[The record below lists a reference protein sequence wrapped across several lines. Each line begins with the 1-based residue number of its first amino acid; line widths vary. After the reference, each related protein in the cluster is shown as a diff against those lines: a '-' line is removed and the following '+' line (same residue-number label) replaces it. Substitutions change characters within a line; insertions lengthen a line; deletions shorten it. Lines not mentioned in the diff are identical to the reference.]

1 LLRNFVF
8 RKNVLP
14 FLIPLNRKIMNRFA
28 LKKIAIAVG
37 LIAASIAPA
46 HAGLFITEV
55 NPSGSGNGNYA
66 ADWFELT
73 NTDPVALNIAGWQ
86 MDDSSNGSANV
97 ALRGVTS
104 IAPGQSVVF
113 FEGNATGS
121 TDATITSAFNAA
133 WGTSLIFGTNIGAY
147 GGSGVG
153 LSTTGDAVNIFDAGG
168 TRITGVAFGL
178 ATTGVTFDNA
188 GNLGGTTLPLPIIST
203 LSVSGVNGA
212 FVSSINEIGSPGSIT
227 AAVPEP
233 ENYALMLAGLGLLG
247 FRMRRRMQQ
256 AA

>member
-1 LLRNFVF
+1 
-8 RKNVLP
+8 
-14 FLIPLNRKIMNRFA
+14 MNRFA
-28 LKKIAIAVG
+28 LKQIASGVA
-37 LIAASIAPA
+37 LMAASIAPA

-73 NTDPVALNIAGWQ
+73 NTEAVARNIAGWQ
-86 MDDSSNGSANV
+86 MDDNSNGSAKV

-104 IAPGQSVVF
+104 IGAGQSIIF

-121 TDATITSAFNAA
+121 TDITITSAFNAA
-133 WGTSLIFGTNIGAY
+133 WGTSFVFGTNIGAY

-153 LSTTGDAVNIFDAGG
+153 LSTSGDAVNIFDAGG
-168 TRITGVAFGL
+168 TRITGVDIGL

-188 GNLGGTTLPLPIIST
+188 AILGGTTLPLPTIST
-203 LSVSGVNGA
+203 LSVSGLNGA
-212 FVSSINEIGSPGSIT
+212 FVSSIGEIGSPGSLSSPGSIT
-227 AAVPEP
+227 TAVPEP
-233 ENYALMLAGLGLLG
+233 ETYAMMLAGLGVLG
-247 FRMRRRMQQ
+247 FRVRRRMRQ